1 MHNQRSRWLR
11 RLILPT
17 VRRGERFRRDD
28 NGVTDVEF
36 AILALPFFTII
47 SAILETAMIFL
58 GGQFLDSAVQDASRL
73 VRTGSAQAF
82 NTVQF
87 REQLCNGLYG
97 LFDCEAGPGER
108 LRIRVEVINSFSA
121 AQIGYPLS
129 SGEDCT
135 EDGCDWVLSEGFTPG
150 LGGDVVLV
158 QAYYKWPTLINL
170 PGFNFGNLPDG
181 SRLMG
186 ASRVFK
192 NEPF

>member
-1 MHNQRSRWLR
+1 MHKRSIGLR
-11 RLILPT
+11 RLFLRAL
-17 VRRGERFRRDD
+17 RRGKALRRDE
-28 NGVTDVEF
+28 NGVTVIEF
-36 AILALPFFTII
+36 ALLALPFFTII
-47 SAILETAMIFL
+47 AAILETALIFL

-82 NTVQF
+82 NTIQF
-87 REQLCNGLYG
+87 REQVCGRLYG
-97 LFDCEAGPGER
+97 MFDCEAGPGER
-108 LRIRVEVINSFSA
+108 LRIRVEVINNFAA

-129 SGEDCT
+129 SGDDCT

-150 LGGDVVLV
+150 VGGDVVLV

-170 PGFNFGNLPDG
+170 PGFNFRTLPDG
-181 SRLMG
+181 SRLLG